1 MCVLD
6 GDVILPCPEI
16 ANEGA
21 LWFPD
26 LTVAD
31 PTLII
36 PFAVGI
42 FNLTNIEVS
51 INIYHKYNKILK
63 SDWLSA
69 VLVILALLG
78 QCNWTVHS
86 MSIK

>member
-1 MCVLD
+1 MKVLCGLTMLFSLD
-6 GDVILPCPEI
+6 GNMVLPCPEI

-21 LWFPD
+21 LWFSD

-31 PTLII
+31 PTMIM

-51 INIYHKYNKILK
+51 RLTHRF
-63 SDWLSA
+63 
-69 VLVILALLG
+69 
-78 QCNWTVHS
+78 
-86 MSIK
+86 

>member
-1 MCVLD
+1 MSVLD

-16 ANEGA
+16 ANEGV

-51 INIYHKYNKILK
+51 III
-63 SDWLSA
+63 
-69 VLVILALLG
+69 IR
-78 QCNWTVHS
+78 
-86 MSIK
+86 

>member
-1 MCVLD
+1 MV
-6 GDVILPCPEI
+6 LPCPEI
-16 ANEGA
+16 ASEGA
-21 LWFPD
+21 LWFTD

-51 INIYHKYNKILK
+51 TGDY
-63 SDWLSA
+63 
-69 VLVILALLG
+69 
-78 QCNWTVHS
+78 QT
-86 MSIK
+86 

>member
-1 MCVLD
+1 MSVLD

-42 FNLTNIEVS
+42 FNLSNIEVS
-51 INIYHKYNKILK
+51 IIINYSVAHLRE
-63 SDWLSA
+63 
-69 VLVILALLG
+69 
-78 QCNWTVHS
+78 
-86 MSIK
+86 